1 MNIKMAKL
9 HDYKE
14 YAVNF
19 LTLILYHIEISFLS
33 SQYNI
38 TVTLSVY
45 FVHSPTENTSVIKK
59 NLSPNIF
66 HTCWK
71 QRISLFFLLYVL
83 KM

>member
-1 MNIKMAKL
+1 MAKL

-59 NLSPNIF
+59 KLISQYFSHLLETKNIF
-66 HTCWK
+66 V
-71 QRISLFFLLYVL
+71 FLTVCL
-83 KM
+83 KNVGE